1 MCPLTSKS
9 CVVAAAVR
17 PQSFLK
23 KVIPRGCIFKTCA
36 ILAPLEVYMV
46 SFPSRP
52 NLRPVA
58 RHLAGEASRP
68 ARLCPGSQSMFVHV
82 KKSVNQGSIKAK
94 NPSNQGRSR
103 QTRYFM
109 PTGNHINNLAF
120 SLRVKSPAIKA
131 NQASSRQIKKQR
143 TSHGRA
149 PLPPALDVG
158 RSMLSV
164 GCLPFP
170 QQSRQIK
177 ANQGKSRQ
185 IKATDVFLLAAPSTD

>member
-58 RHLAGEASRP
+58 RHLAGGTSRP

-94 NPSNQGRSR
+94 TPAIKAYQGLSR
-103 QTRYFM
+103 QTRYFL
-109 PTGNHINNLAF
+109 PTGNHIKNLAF
-120 SLRVKSPAIKA
+120 SL
-131 NQASSRQIKKQR
+131 Q
-143 TSHGRA
+143 
-149 PLPPALDVG
+149 PLAFVLN
-158 RSMLSV
+158 
-164 GCLPFP
+164 P

-177 ANQGKSRQ
+177 PHQGR
-185 IKATDVFLLAAPSTD
+185 

>member
-9 CVVAAAVR
+9 IVVAAAVR
-17 PQSFLK
+17 PQRFLK

-36 ILAPLEVYMV
+36 ILAPLGVYMV

-58 RHLAGEASRP
+58 RHPAGEASRP
-68 ARLCPGSQSMFVHV
+68 ARLCPGSQSMLVHV
-82 KKSVNQGSIKAK
+82 KKSVNKGSIKD
-94 NPSNQGRSR
+94 QSR
-103 QTRYFM
+103 QM
-109 PTGNHINNLAF
+109 
-120 SLRVKSPAIKA
+120 
-131 NQASSRQIKKQR
+131 KKQR
-143 TSHGRA
+143 TSHGHA

-177 ANQGKSRQ
+177 A
-185 IKATDVFLLAAPSTD
+185 TDVFLLAAPSSV